1 MTYLQSTLNPLRHV
15 QCSRRAVNFLL
26 ISQDAQ
32 RAIAEL
38 NDTELMGRLI
48 FVREDR
54 EGSGGSYL
62 TSPDFELT
70 LNHVEFNGTIQVFAK
85 IIPAP

>member
-1 MTYLQSTLNPLRHV
+1 
-15 QCSRRAVNFLL
+15 L

-62 TSPDFELT
+62 TFPDFELT
-70 LNHVEFNGTIQVFAK
+70 LITSNSTERSKFLLRLFLPLDTSQLINNFA
-85 IIPAP
+85 IGGHG